1 MFGQRL
7 LLRRR
12 LQLHGEPGDALGP
25 EHLALER
32 GQGHHRAAV
41 LEEIEA
47 PIDADDVVAL
57 VLHRHGVADTLV
69 EDLGEGGAEHDR
81 PGILGPDRAAGDDL
95 QLVQL
100 GAARPPAVDQDAD
113 VAVAALDVDQLQEA
127 RRDPSDARDP
137 LDLGSDV
144 LVEVASELIG
154 DAGRDH
160 DQVDPAALEI
170 GAEGPL
176 EAVGHAPKRHHRADG
191 HGDAE
196 DRQQRSGLAPHQVF
210 EQERCEV
217 HQDASLES
225 RRSAARCLR
234 TSSTNRG
241 PFCTGAMCL
250 VPGTISTVQLGR

>member
-1 MFGQRL
+1 MIARESSGW
-7 LLRRR
+7 
-12 LQLHGEPGDALGP
+12 
-25 EHLALER
+25 
-32 GQGHHRAAV
+32 
-41 LEEIEA
+41 I
-47 PIDADDVVAL
+47 
-57 VLHRHGVADTLV
+57 
-69 EDLGEGGAEHDR
+69 
-81 PGILGPDRAAGDDL
+81 
-95 QLVQL
+95 
-100 GAARPPAVDQDAD
+100 ARPETISSSPNWAPPGRQPLTRMLMWLSPRWMSTSSRRPDETRRTPAI
-113 VAVAALDVDQLQEA
+113 
-127 RRDPSDARDP
+127 RSISGP
-137 LDLGSDV
+137 DV

-154 DAGRDH
+154 DASRNH

-225 RRSAARCLR
+225 RRSAAKCLR